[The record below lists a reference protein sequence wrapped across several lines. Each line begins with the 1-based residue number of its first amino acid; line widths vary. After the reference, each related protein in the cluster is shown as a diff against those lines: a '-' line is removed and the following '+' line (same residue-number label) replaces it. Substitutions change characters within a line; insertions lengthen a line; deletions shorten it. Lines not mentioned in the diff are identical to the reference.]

1 LGPDQIV
8 IDDLRKVTQAWR
20 RYRSSGDRDRV
31 YPLLQQIFDIGKRW
45 KREKRVSEYC
55 RLALKLIDDPP
66 PMYAE
71 AFGVLIVCAGQT
83 DAKARSR
90 WSRVLRVAEVH
101 KAKSMQAFVKRNG
114 GLNEVAAMY
123 KKLGK

>member
-1 LGPDQIV
+1 
-8 IDDLRKVTQAWR
+8 
-20 RYRSSGDRDRV
+20 
-31 YPLLQQIFDIGKRW
+31 LQQIFEIGQRW

-90 WSRVLRVAEVH
+90 WSRVLRVAEAH
-101 KAKSMQAFVKRNG
+101 KAQSIEAFIKGHG
-114 GLNEVAAMY
+114 GMNEVAARF
-123 KKLGK
+123 KDLTT